1 LTAATIVATMRAE
14 QPEGL
19 RGRTTTEEESMKA
32 SEAMLLVEL
41 ELEGVHEVGFN
52 NRGPQVEEIQ
62 KADDL
67 PGGGYAWC
75 CSLRQFVADLLGVKL
90 PAETASVGLLEG
102 AYRKSRW
109 MVNAP
114 TRGADGFWRLDAGT
128 WPDHIFCVEE
138 VVSKS
143 GGTYVLKTIEGN
155 TSKGFG
161 SVDDGGGC
169 YRRTRSIPASQVT
182 FGVVKGTVPDSRV
195 EDALAAVRRARK
207 QGKIVTPRA
216 VKASAPELPEEALY
230 WMWLRWRLGEGEFK
244 KQGPGKQAARP
255 KVLPKKVPLGWW
267 ERQAD
272 FVAARKAMSGKAKK
286 VKGGKPKR
294 K

>member
-1 LTAATIVATMRAE
+1 
-14 QPEGL
+14 
-19 RGRTTTEEESMKA
+19 MKA
-32 SEAMLLVEL
+32 SEAMLRVEL

-62 KADDL
+62 RADDL

-75 CSLRQFVADLLGVKL
+75 VSLRQFIADLLGVKL
-90 PAETASVGLLEG
+90 PSGTASVGLLES

-138 VVSKS
+138 VVSRS

-161 SVDDGGGC
+161 SIDDGGGC

-182 FGVVKGTVPDSRV
+182 FGVVKRDG
-195 EDALAAVRRARK
+195 AR
-207 QGKIVTPRA
+207 
-216 VKASAPELPEEALY
+216 L
-230 WMWLRWRLGEGEFK
+230 EG
-244 KQGPGKQAARP
+244 R
-255 KVLPKKVPLGWW
+255 
-267 ERQAD
+267 
-272 FVAARKAMSGKAKK
+272 
-286 VKGGKPKR
+286 
-294 K
+294 